1 MKCTNMSLKRKIAAR
16 RAESLPVPERVLRLL
31 KANNGEMI
39 RNRIRDRL
47 QVRLAILDPLLD
59 ELEQQG
65 KVKLTL
71 GQKGGLVT
79 LQEPSRSYIRKQR
92 L

>member
-1 MKCTNMSLKRKIAAR
+1 MQTNLSLNRKIAAR
-16 RAESLPVPERVLRLL
+16 RTMTLLVPEGVLRLL
-31 KANNGEMI
+31 EANGGEMI

-59 ELEQQG
+59 ELEKEG
-65 KVKLTL
+65 KVKITL

-79 LQEPSRSYIRKQR
+79 LREPFR
-92 L
+92 

>member
-1 MKCTNMSLKRKIAAR
+1 MQTNLSLKRKIAAR
-16 RAESLPVPERVLRLL
+16 RAKTLPVPERVLRLL
-31 KANNGEMI
+31 EANGGEMI

-59 ELEQQG
+59 ELEKKG
-65 KVKLTL
+65 EVKLTL

-79 LQEPSRSYIRKQR
+79 LRKRSPRPKTR
-92 L
+92 

>member
-1 MKCTNMSLKRKIAAR
+1 MQTNLSLKRKIAAR
-16 RAESLPVPERVLRLL
+16 RAQSLPVPERVLKLL

-39 RNRIRDRL
+39 RNNLRDRL

-59 ELEQQG
+59 ELEKEG

-71 GQKGGLVT
+71 GRKGGTICLISKR
-79 LQEPSRSYIRKQR
+79 PN
-92 L
+92 